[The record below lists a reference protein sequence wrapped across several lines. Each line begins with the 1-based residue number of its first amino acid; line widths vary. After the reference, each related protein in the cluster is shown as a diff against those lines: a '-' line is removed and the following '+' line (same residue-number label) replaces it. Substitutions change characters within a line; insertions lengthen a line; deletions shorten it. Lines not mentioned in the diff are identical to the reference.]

1 MVLSLGVVGALA
13 AMDEARQHFVPNRT
27 GSAWDVLLDLSGAAT
42 FLLVLAIW
50 ERRTLNAKS

>member
-1 MVLSLGVVGALA
+1 
-13 AMDEARQHFVPNRT
+13 MDEARQHFVPNRT
-27 GSAWDVLLDLSGAAT
+27 GSAWDVMLDLSGAAT